1 MLPMTISNMI
11 QAQVSFTRVQE
22 FLLNETIDQSMITHQ
37 KNLGESITCENCNF
51 GWSRDEVFLKN
62 LNLKINTGSL
72 TASKMIVLNA
82 LKGDANKLVH
92 KFRTLIFHKVKKK
105 IKKSSLTTKYL
116 LSIMIKVRKSV
127 ILITEKVSSALAKKN
142 EARIRSLK

>member
-1 MLPMTISNMI
+1 MI

-62 LNLKINTGSL
+62 LNLKIKTGSL

-82 LKGDANKLVH
+82 LTGDANKLVH
-92 KFRTLIFHKVKKK
+92 KFTTLIFHKVKKK
-105 IKKSSLTTKYL
+105 DKEIQF
-116 LSIMIKVRKSV
+116 
-127 ILITEKVSSALAKKN
+127 N
-142 EARIRSLK
+142 N